1 AVVDRVSTIGATW
14 LGLTV
19 GCAECQ
25 SHKYDPL
32 TQREF
37 YQLFAFFNNADD
49 KNIPAPTPTEIA
61 AYKSA
66 KSEWDSG
73 QAQFKKAYTEYVRD
87 SLPAKQAEW
96 ESSGKLDLA
105 IWQPLEVE

>member
-1 AVVDRVSTIGATW
+1 VDRVSTTGAAW

-19 GCAECQ
+19 GCAECH

-49 KNIPAPTPTEIA
+49 QE
-61 AYKSA
+61 
-66 KSEWDSG
+66 
-73 QAQFKKAYTEYVRD
+73 
-87 SLPAKQAEW
+87 LPAR
-96 ESSGKLDLA
+96 LR
-105 IWQPLEVE
+105 PN